1 MSHTLSVKNLTFGA
15 GKPLIC
21 VPLVGR
27 TLAAISEDARQ
38 LAELQ
43 ADLIEWRVDH
53 YEAVEDVAQVKA
65 ALQQIRAILP
75 QVPLLFTF
83 RSKKEGGEYAL
94 SDDAYFNLN
103 STIARSGL
111 VDLIDVELFNDESR
125 IRTLIAQAHEAGVKV
140 IMSNHDFHKTPEKA
154 EIIARLCRMQE
165 LGADLPKIAVMPQ
178 SPQDVLVLLDAT
190 ITMKQQHATRPLI
203 TMSMGK
209 TGVISRLAGEVFGSA
224 MTFGAARQASA
235 PGQIA
240 VASLREMLNVLAK

>member
-1 MSHTLSVKNLTFGA
+1 MTAIVNVKNITFGA

-21 VPLVGR
+21 VPLIGR
-27 TLAAISEDARQ
+27 TLAAIGEDARQ
-38 LAELQ
+38 LAEIQ
-43 ADLIEWRVDH
+43 ADVIEWRADHFESVD
-53 YEAVEDVAQVKA
+53 DVNAVKA

-83 RSKKEGGEYAL
+83 RSKKEGGEHEL

-103 STIARSGL
+103 SEIARSGL
-111 VDLIDVELFNDESR
+111 VDLIDIELFNEEPR
-125 IRTLIAQAHEAGVKV
+125 IRALVAQAHSAGVKV
-140 IMSNHDFHKTPEKA
+140 IMSNHDFHKTPSKT
-154 EIIARLCRMQE
+154 EIIARLCRMQT

-178 SPQDVLVLLDAT
+178 SPHDVLVLLDAT
-190 ITMKQQHATRPLI
+190 LTMKEEHATCPLI

-240 VASLREMLNVLAK
+240 VQSLREMLNVLSH

>member
-1 MSHTLSVKNLTFGA
+1 MTAIVNVKNITFGA

-21 VPLVGR
+21 VPLIGR
-27 TLAAISEDARQ
+27 TLAAIGEDARQ
-38 LAELQ
+38 LAEIQ
-43 ADLIEWRVDH
+43 ADVIEWRADHFESVD
-53 YEAVEDVAQVKA
+53 DVNAVKA

-83 RSKKEGGEYAL
+83 RSKKEGGEHEL

-103 STIARSGL
+103 SEIARSGL
-111 VDLIDVELFNDESR
+111 VDLIDIELFNEEPR
-125 IRTLIAQAHEAGVKV
+125 IRTLVAQAHSAGVKV
-140 IMSNHDFHKTPEKA
+140 IMSNHDFHKTPSKT
-154 EIIARLCRMQE
+154 EIIARLCRMQT

-178 SPQDVLVLLDAT
+178 SPHDVLVLLDAT
-190 ITMKQQHATRPLI
+190 LTMKEEHATCPLI

-240 VASLREMLNVLAK
+240 VQSLREMLNVLSH

>member
-1 MSHTLSVKNLTFGA
+1 MTAIVNVKNITFGA

-27 TLAAISEDARQ
+27 TLAAISDDARQ
-38 LAELQ
+38 LADVQ
-43 ADLIEWRVDH
+43 ADVIEWRVDH
-53 YEAVEDVAQVKA
+53 YEAVDNVDAVKA

-83 RSKKEGGEYAL
+83 RSKKEGGEHEM
-94 SDDAYFNLN
+94 SDDAYFTLN
-103 STIARSGL
+103 SVIARSGL
-111 VDLIDVELFNDESR
+111 VDLIDVELFNDEER
-125 IRTLIAQAHEAGVKV
+125 IRALIDQAHEAGVKV
-140 IMSNHDFHKTPEKA
+140 IMSNHDFHKTPTKT
-154 EIIARLCRMQE
+154 EIIARLCRMQT

-178 SPQDVLVLLDAT
+178 TAHDVLVLLDAT
-190 ITMKQQHATRPLI
+190 LTMKEEYATCPLI

-240 VASLREMLNVLAK
+240 VQPLREMLNVLSH